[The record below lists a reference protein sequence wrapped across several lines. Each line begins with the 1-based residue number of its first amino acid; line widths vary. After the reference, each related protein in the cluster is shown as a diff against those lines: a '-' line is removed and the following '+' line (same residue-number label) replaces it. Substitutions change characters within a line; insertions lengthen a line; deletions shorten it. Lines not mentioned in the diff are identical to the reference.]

1 MANEARNAV
10 ASIYD
15 EILRS
20 AKSPI
25 SIPDVLVRFVPEAD
39 VSKSAL
45 QLEGSR
51 SPKPPRCCG
60 AECRF
65 VYEDEILFGAKMKMF

>member
-15 EILRS
+15 EIFRS

-25 SIPDVLVRFVPEAD
+25 SIPDVLVRFVPQAD
-39 VSKSAL
+39 VDILSQCYSKGTGQIYSNDSS
-45 QLEGSR
+45 QLNV
-51 SPKPPRCCG
+51 K
-60 AECRF
+60 
-65 VYEDEILFGAKMKMF
+65 V